1 MKKIVIIVVIG
12 LIGYVSYLKFVNHSD
27 ANRASS
33 LGSVITYDAT
43 NGLRGVVTDI
53 PVFLP
58 AKVTSRIEGGN
69 LEGTI
74 HAYTWFLQTPSKKEE
89 VIAFNNRK
97 LSHATKTSFDDGSA
111 IWAFTPAGGS
121 DAVGESATVLATA
134 EGKIEI
140 MESVLKD
147 KRRTTLNSTRQP

>member
-1 MKKIVIIVVIG
+1 MKNIVIAVVIG
-12 LIGYVSYLKFVNHSD
+12 LVGCILYLKIANHSV
-27 ANRASS
+27 NRETKLESEIA
-33 LGSVITYDAT
+33 YDAA

-58 AKVTSRIEGGN
+58 AKITCRIEGGN

-89 VIAFNNRK
+89 VIAFYNKK
-97 LSHATKTSFDDGSA
+97 LSNATKTSFDDGSA

-121 DAVGESATVLATA
+121 DAVGESATVLVTA

-140 MESVLKD
+140 MESVLKE
-147 KRRTTLNSTRQP
+147 KRKP

>member
-1 MKKIVIIVVIG
+1 MKKIVIIAVIG
-12 LIGYVSYLKFVNHSD
+12 LIGYVSYRNLVNHSD
-27 ANRASS
+27 ANQATS
-33 LGSVITYDAT
+33 LNGVITYDAT
-43 NGLRGVVTDI
+43 NGLRGAVTDI

-58 AKVTSRIEGGN
+58 AKVVNRIEGGN

-89 VIAFNNRK
+89 VLAFYDKK

-121 DAVGESATVLATA
+121 DAVGESATVLVTT

-140 MESVLKD
+140 MESVLKE
-147 KRRTTLNSTRQP
+147 KRMKALGR